1 MVRFGVLT
9 GLLLLAT
16 AAEAYIGPGAGASIF
31 GSLWAILVGVFV
43 ALAAV
48 LAWPIRWA
56 WRRLRRLT
64 GHARRDTTTPTTPDS
79 GA

>member
-1 MVRFGVLT
+1 MQRLAVFVGM
-9 GLLLLAT
+9 LLLAT
-16 AAEAYIGPGAGASIF
+16 AADAYIGPGAGASIF

-56 WRRLRRLT
+56 WRRLRRR
-64 GHARRDTTTPTTPDS
+64 ARRETTTPDN